1 MIEPILT
8 KTIDQSLSRIM
19 ANLNTK
25 QESESARMARNT
37 AYALFDQ
44 IIDRVDGWG
53 YIKSK
58 MPEIS
63 NGFGTDK
70 FYQILYY
77 ET

>member
-1 MIEPILT
+1 MTTEILEFRSADR
-8 KTIDQSLSRIM
+8 TI
-19 ANLNTK
+19 
-25 QESESARMARNT
+25 SARMARNT
-37 AYALFDQ
+37 SYALFDQ